1 MKINSTMIN
10 KCYKSEHKL
19 SSLTKKLSVIN
30 DCWQRKKIVLSKPK
44 PLLWVGRIHII
55 RRPIQNELNSIFAFF
70 LSHVVL
76 FRHFLSFYLFF
87 QSLYIIVLN
96 YMMCVHFYWS
106 FFLTLLFCFV
116 NFQLLACFLKRER
129 QKIWC

>member
-30 DCWQRKKIVLSKPK
+30 NCWQRKKIVLSKPK

-55 RRPIQNELNSIFAFF
+55 RRPIQNELNSIFALF

-87 QSLYIIVLN
+87 PILVYHCFELYDVCTFLLVFLLNIII
-96 YMMCVHFYWS
+96 
-106 FFLTLLFCFV
+106 LFC
-116 NFQLLACFLKRER
+116 
-129 QKIWC
+129 